1 MTLLHAVDIPPEG
14 VDILFCDMHMA
25 YDALPLEK
33 QKKIANLRAV
43 HIWEASRKN
52 TGNIPATE
60 NQKRERA
67 PVSHPI
73 VRTHPETGRK
83 SLYIGMHT
91 SHIDGFSEIEGKNLL
106 DELLEVAT
114 TSKNVY
120 RHKWQSCDLVLWDI
134 RCLLHRGDKNFK
146 MERHRRI
153 LHRTV
158 VKRTV
163 PF

>member
-1 MTLLHAVDIPPEG
+1 MALLHAVDIPQG
-14 VDILFCDMHMA
+14 GGDILFCNMRMA

-43 HIWEASRKN
+43 HSWEASRKT

-60 NQKRERA
+60 NQKRERP

-91 SHIDGFSEIEGKNLL
+91 SHIDGISEIESKNLL
-106 DELLEVAT
+106 DELWEAAT

-120 RHKWQSCDLVLWDI
+120 RHKRQSCDLVLWDN

-146 MERHRRI
+146 MDRDRRI

-158 VKRTV
+158 VKGTV